1 MRKYTKK
8 QSLSV
13 SEEQKE
19 TLEKLDKYGYNVS
32 QFIRDAISEKIKK
45 DFPKLIKKENKYS
58 YALKLLN
65 GNNKHLK
72 QC

>member
-13 SEEQKE
+13 SVEQKE

-32 QFIRDAISEKIKK
+32 QFIRDAIAEKIKK
-45 DFPKLIKKENKYS
+45 DFPKMVKVQKHTYKGFGNHKY
-58 YALKLLN
+58 LKT
-65 GNNKHLK
+65 
-72 QC
+72 